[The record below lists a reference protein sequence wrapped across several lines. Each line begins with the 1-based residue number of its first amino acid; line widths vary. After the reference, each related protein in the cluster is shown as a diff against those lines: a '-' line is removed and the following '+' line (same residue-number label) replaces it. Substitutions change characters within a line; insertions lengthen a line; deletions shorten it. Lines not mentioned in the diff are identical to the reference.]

1 VVLQRSGLL
10 VHLIVIERII
20 FCAAFLREMLT
31 GPPQQDAAPDH
42 LHLGGVDQP
51 PQGGLQEGLQLV
63 KVEAG
68 GGRRCCGLF
77 ILLTVKFI

>member
-1 VVLQRSGLL
+1 
-10 VHLIVIERII
+10 
-20 FCAAFLREMLT
+20 MLT

-63 KVEAG
+63 QVEKEMQS
-68 GGRRCCGLF
+68 F
-77 ILLTVKFI
+77 ITLSFCKDFLQ

>member
-1 VVLQRSGLL
+1 
-10 VHLIVIERII
+10 
-20 FCAAFLREMLT
+20 MLK

-63 KVEAG
+63 QVQAG
-68 GGRRCCGLF
+68 GGRRCCGFMKSF
-77 ILLTVKFI
+77 ITLSFSKDFLQ